1 VRRIATTLVIGL
13 GAALTG
19 GPLVAQER
27 SGAEAW
33 AIETAG
39 GSVGSLVGFGVGAL
53 MARGDCEAEDLECYL
68 DAVGRV
74 LLTAS
79 AGSTLGAWGLGKAT
93 GTNPSFI
100 GAALGSLAGALAGA
114 GAIKLIDE
122 ATSDGD
128 GGGGAVIG
136 FSIAQGVVTALGSR
150 IGAALR

>member
-1 VRRIATTLVIGL
+1 VRL
-13 GAALTG
+13 AL
-19 GPLVAQER
+19 LVALLGGVIVPSGLAGQGR

-39 GSVGSLVGFGVGAL
+39 GSVGSLAGFGVGAL

-79 AGSTLGAWGLGKAT
+79 AGATLGAWALGKAADT
-93 GTNPSFI
+93 EPSLI
-100 GAALGSLAGALAGA
+100 GAAVGSLAGALAGA
-114 GAIKLIDE
+114 GVIKLIDE
-122 ATSDGD
+122 ASDG
-128 GGGGAVIG
+128 GGGDGGAVIG
-136 FSIAQGVVTALGSR
+136 FSIAQGAVTALGSR

>member
-1 VRRIATTLVIGL
+1 VRR
-13 GAALTG
+13 ALI
-19 GPLVAQER
+19 LVAVLAAAPGLAGQQR
-27 SGAEAW
+27 GGGEAW
-33 AIETAG
+33 AIEAAG

-79 AGSTLGAWGLGKAT
+79 AGATLGTWGLGKAT
-93 GTNPSFI
+93 DTEPSLV

-114 GAIKLIDE
+114 GVIKLIDE
-122 ATSDGD
+122 ASSNSDA
-128 GGGGAVIG
+128 GGGAVIG
-136 FSIAQGVVTALGSR
+136 FSIAQGAVTALGSR